1 MKLPTH
7 KMTLH
12 CTLTIDCEKWAKW
25 FEYGV
30 GRPLAD
36 RDEFYQDLD
45 ENLLPQIMGAIV
57 EGRIPVESLQLSGA
71 DKPII
76 TKDEAK

>member
-1 MKLPTH
+1 MKLPKKLTFI
-7 KMTLH
+7 
-12 CTLTIDCEKWAKW
+12 CTITVDSEEWVKW
-25 FEYGV
+25 FEFGV
-30 GRPLAD
+30 GRKPAD
-36 RDEFYQDLD
+36 REEFDKDID

-57 EGRIPVESLQLSGA
+57 GGRIPVESLQLSGA